1 MVSCLPQMAKTILVA
16 DDSKTIRHV
25 VHLAFQATDFRV
37 VGVEGGRDAIER
49 ARAEQPALVLADV
62 SMPGVDGYQLCQAL
76 KDDGSTAHIP
86 VVLMAGAFEAFD
98 ERRAQAARAD
108 GHIKKPFETQKLI
121 DQVQALTSRVA
132 PAPAPAPVPVAA
144 PVPVP
149 APAVAPAPVFAAP
162 TPATMPM
169 VAPPIPAQVFA
180 APARAAPPIDDLA
193 APFGAPRQEVAEV
206 APRSMSWE
214 AQPIEEDLEP
224 IDDAEPLDE
233 VEVASPGY
241 GPSLEPPT
249 PPDELDAAQRRSV
262 DVWALSADDEVEA
275 SAPVAARR
283 APTPA
288 PIPTFDDEPVDEPM
302 DAPDADLE
310 PEPLAPAVSR
320 LADTLAAPLASAAAS
335 AVPAGLPHDELV
347 RLAREVLEQIAWEVV
362 PELAETIIREEL
374 RRLLA
379 ERA

>member
-76 KDDGSTAHIP
+76 KDEGSTAHIP

-121 DQVQALTSRVA
+121 DQVQALTSR
-132 PAPAPAPVPVAA
+132 PAPAPVAAPPLVAA
-144 PVPVP
+144 PVP
-149 APAVAPAPVFAAP
+149 APV
-162 TPATMPM
+162 
-169 VAPPIPAQVFA
+169 VA
-180 APARAAPPIDDLA
+180 ARAAAAPPVDDLA
-193 APFGAPRQEVAEV
+193 APFRAPRQEAAAEV
-206 APRSMSWE
+206 PPRSMSWE

-224 IDDAEPLDE
+224 LDDAEPLDE
-233 VEVASPGY
+233 VELASPGY

-262 DVWALSADDEVEA
+262 DVWALSADDEVEPA
-275 SAPVAARR
+275 APPVAPRR

-288 PIPTFDDEPVDEPM
+288 PFPTFDDEPVDDIPPAHAAAEV
-302 DAPDADLE
+302 APAELDLE
-310 PEPLAPAVSR
+310 PEPEPMAPVVSR
-320 LADTLAAPLASAAAS
+320 LAETLATPLAAAAAS
-335 AVPAGLPHDELV
+335 AVPAGLPREELV

-379 ERA
+379 AQA

>member
-25 VHLAFQATDFRV
+25 VHLAFQATEFRV

-76 KDDGSTAHIP
+76 KDEGATAHIP

-121 DQVQALTSRVA
+121 DQVQALTSR
-132 PAPAPAPVPVAA
+132 PAPAPPMPVPAPVAAA
-144 PVPVP
+144 PVP
-149 APAVAPAPVFAAP
+149 APAPVFAAP
-162 TPATMPM
+162 
-169 VAPPIPAQVFA
+169 VA
-180 APARAAPPIDDLA
+180 AAPPVDDLS
-193 APFGAPRQEVAEV
+193 APFRAPRQEA
-206 APRSMSWE
+206 AAPPRSMSWE
-214 AQPIEEDLEP
+214 AQPIEEELEP

-233 VEVASPGY
+233 IEVASPGY

-262 DVWALSADDEVEA
+262 DVWALSADDEPE
-275 SAPVAARR
+275 VAAPAAPPR

-288 PIPTFDDEPVDEPM
+288 PIPTFDDEPAEADFDDAEP
-302 DAPDADLE
+302 AA
-310 PEPLAPAVSR
+310 EPLAPAVAR
-320 LADTLAAPLASAAAS
+320 VADTLATPLAAAAAS
-335 AVPAGLPHDELV
+335 VVPAGLPREELV

-374 RRLLA
+374 RRLMA
-379 ERA
+379 EQA